1 MHVMTKK
8 YLKLYILAGLSLLSL
23 VGCQKD
29 GQGVTLKA
37 KISPVA
43 NGADKLY
50 IDGFSTYWTSGD
62 SVFVNDQSGCA
73 VSINNDGSAIIQGV
87 TSSSSY
93 AAVYPSSIVTS
104 ASVSAG
110 SQVNITLPA
119 TQVYSQV
126 DGNQIVSVPM
136 AAYTTGTT
144 LDFANLCSVVKV
156 EVTNS
161 TGAAFSLNSI
171 TITAEG
177 ARLAGAGVLTI
188 NQDGSSSITMSEG
201 PTSSVSL
208 SFGTSPYELSA
219 NASKSFYLVLPAF
232 DQTGIDIVLSTTSG
246 EYSYQKTNSLPA
258 NMIAKLALTVDAAQE
273 PPMSGEFTVADGKQV
288 KFALGNL
295 QYSSTG
301 THATADGNNTTGTW
315 RFAEHQYDQSATGLT
330 STFKWGTSGYHG
342 IYPNPPNGVNWDP
355 GMDENCDWGKY
366 NAISNGGNTVGYWRT
381 LTSAEW
387 QYVLYS
393 RTTDFYYG
401 TNRWADRRY
410 IKCIVGS
417 TCGLLLFPDSFT
429 WPSSVSLPSY
439 TTAYYFFRDYING
452 NQKSFTSLSLTV
464 DQFQL
469 FEDEGCVF
477 LPTPSGGTGYWTA
490 SRGDDD
496 SQRRLVFIMTSKID
510 NFSYSFSNEYYVRLV
525 RPIN

>member
-43 NGADKLY
+43 NGTDKLY

-62 SVFVNDQSGCA
+62 AVFVNDQSGCA

-126 DGNQIVSVPM
+126 DGKQIVSVPM

-171 TITAEG
+171 SITASG
-177 ARLAGAGVLTI
+177 ARLSGAGVLTI
-188 NQDGSSSITMSEG
+188 NGSTSSLAMSG
-201 PTSSVSL
+201 DANSSVSL

-219 NASKSFYLVLPAF
+219 NARKSFYLVLPAF
-232 DQTGIDIVLSTTSG
+232 DQTGLDIVLSTPSG

-258 NMIAKLALTVDAAQE
+258 NMIAQLALTVDAAQE
-273 PPMSGEFTVADGKQV
+273 PPMSGEFTINDTGGKV

-295 QYSSTG
+295 QYSTNG
-301 THATADGNNTTGTW
+301 THATADGNYTTGTW
-315 RFAEHQYDQSATGLT
+315 RFAEHQYDASASGWTC
-330 STFKWGTSGYHG
+330 SFQWGTSGYNG
-342 IYPNPPNGVNWDP
+342 RYPGNTTVVPDMRVNY
-355 GMDENCDWGKY
+355 DWGKY

-381 LTSAEW
+381 LTWGEW
-387 QYVLYS
+387 DFLLHTRQ
-393 RTTDFYYG
+393 TTQW
-401 TNRWADRRY
+401 NRKF
-410 IKCIVGS
+410 ILCTVNGVS
-417 TCGLLLFPDSFT
+417 GVLLFPDGCDT
-429 WPSSVSLPSY
+429 YP
-439 TTAYYFFRDYING
+439 TGQYINSSTF
-452 NQKSFTSLSLTV
+452 NNPTIAYTRCQLSV
-464 DQFQL
+464 EQFQQY
-469 FEDEGCVF
+469 EEAGCVF
-477 LPTPSGGTGYWTA
+477 LPACSYGYWTF
-490 SRGDDD
+490 SKGDNDD
-496 SQRRLVFIMTSKID
+496 ERVSIGLNLRSSGSNFPR
-510 NFSYSFSNEYYVRLV
+510 FSYRYNSSGPFYVRLV
-525 RPIN
+525 HAL